1 MAPTLISGLD
11 ELYNCPF
18 YWGKI
23 GQKEAEAILKEKPVG
38 SYLVTDAEDENKD
51 HQLELFFVK
60 NSSIIGKSEL
70 QFGLDFAASTGD
82 WNFYIACGRQSF
94 MEFLRKHITEFVDL
108 VYPVLRK
115 RPFSLQELARSTIRR
130 TAVAALSFDGISQLE
145 LPEKLKNFIKEYKYK
160 DCCLSDTVCF
170 GMAGGILKFSATAAS
185 GTVHCSYRTTNLI
198 GPLVS
203 DSDSSEWDSDSEGE
217 NEDENAG
224 FLVV

>member
-23 GQKEAEAILKEKPVG
+23 EQKEAESILKEKPVG

-82 WNFYIACGRQSF
+82 WNFYIVCGRQSF
-94 MEFLRKHITEFVDL
+94 MEFLRKHYRISRPCISSLEKKTFFITRISQIN
-108 VYPVLRK
+108 YSK
-115 RPFSLQELARSTIRR
+115 NCCGRPFI
-130 TAVAALSFDGISQLE
+130 
-145 LPEKLKNFIKEYKYK
+145 
-160 DCCLSDTVCF
+160 
-170 GMAGGILKFSATAAS
+170 
-185 GTVHCSYRTTNLI
+185 
-198 GPLVS
+198 
-203 DSDSSEWDSDSEGE
+203 
-217 NEDENAG
+217 
-224 FLVV
+224 